1 MATQLAIKAPWRAE
15 FRATF
20 KLAWP
25 LILAQLAQ
33 ISLYTTDV
41 IVMGWLGVRELAAG
55 TLATALLH
63 PLLVGGFGVVTAT
76 AAVIAQAVGARD
88 PRSVRRTVRQ
98 GFWMAAILTAI
109 IIPILLNSTPILT
122 AMGQDPETVALTS
135 TYLKFAAW
143 SVPGNLLFIV
153 LRSLMSARGNT
164 GTVLVI
170 TLVAVLANI
179 FANYALVFGNFG
191 FPRLELAGAAIATTI
206 VSVIMFLAALGFVVF
221 HRRYKRFY
229 VLMRLFR
236 PDWGRL
242 IALFRIGLPI
252 GLTLLSEVGLFGVA
266 IIMMGWL
273 GTAEV
278 AAHAVAVQT
287 AAIAFMV
294 PLGLSQA
301 TTVRVGLAIGTKNP
315 GGVGVAGWTSFAM
328 ALSFMMLTSA
338 IMVLYPHLLA
348 AAFLDLSV
356 PANAVTLSL
365 AVTYLG
371 VAALFQLVD
380 GAQVTMG
387 AALRGLND
395 TRVPMLLSLVGYWA
409 VGLTVS
415 YVLGFVLG
423 WRGLG
428 IWLGLAAG
436 LAFVAVVLTVR
447 FARREKLGLYEKASP
462 I

>member
-1 MATQLAIKAPWRAE
+1 MATRFALAAPWRAE

-25 LILAQLAQ
+25 LVLAQIAQ

-41 IVMGWLGVRELAAG
+41 IVMGRLGVRELAAG

-63 PLLVGGFGVVTAT
+63 PLLIGGFGVVTAT

-98 GFWMAAILTAI
+98 GFWMAAILTVL

-122 AMGQDPETVALTS
+122 ALGQDPQTIVLTE

-143 SVPGNLLFIV
+143 SVPGSLGFVV
-153 LRSLMSARGNT
+153 LRSLMAARGNS

-170 TLVAVLANI
+170 TLVAVVANI
-179 FANYALVFGNFG
+179 IANYALVFGNFG

-206 VSVIMFLAALGFVVF
+206 VSVIMFLFALAFVVF
-221 HRRYKRFY
+221 HRRYRRFF

-278 AAHAVAVQT
+278 AAHAVAAQT
-287 AAIAFMV
+287 AAITFMV

-301 TTVRVGLAIGTKNP
+301 TTVRVGLAIGASNP
-315 GGVGVAGWTSFAM
+315 GNVGIAGWTSLVM
-328 ALSFMMLTSA
+328 ALGF
-338 IMVLYPHLLA
+338 MVLASAAMILFPRFLA
-348 AAFLDLSV
+348 SAFLDLSD
-356 PANAVTLSL
+356 PANSVTLGL
-365 AVTYLG
+365 AVSYLG

-395 TRVPMLLSLVGYWA
+395 TRVPMVLSLVGYWA
-409 VGLTVS
+409 IGLTVG
-415 YVLGFVLG
+415 YVLGFVFG

-428 IWLGLAAG
+428 IWMGLAAG
-436 LAFVAVVLTVR
+436 LTFVAVVLTVR
-447 FARREKLGLYEKASP
+447 FARREKLRLYDKASP